1 MKIDN
6 LQVPKGY
13 TKTKASNTK
22 EQKEDFSKLLSGEIN
37 NTKKVNVKEEKV
49 EVKVV
54 DSGMEDVEIDEE
66 TIESINTLLMF
77 INMPLLEENIGE
89 IAELGGEKLA
99 ELNNVSSISLNLVD
113 VDNVNVPVDL
123 IDSVVSESF
132 VLENL
137 IGREILVENKMLE
150 NEETINLGDKLVQE
164 PAILDKNIV
173 GRVENIAKPE
183 HIVKL
188 EINDKNLSIVQEVN
202 PINEVKAISP
212 EELTKIEDFDL
223 NNLLDEEVLD
233 IKKEEPIE
241 VNKWLNNNLQGTQ
254 KVNVANEIDQQPKV
268 LSKDNMQNIND
279 SIIQLM
285 ETTTEGNTNV
295 MKVQLYPEELGAV
308 NITLKMEDG
317 KLIAKILVDD
327 DYIKQLFTGKIEQ
340 LNNSLIKQNINM
352 EEIFVE
358 LNSNSNPNSESGK
371 NNSNFSNQNKAFD
384 LIEDSME
391 ETRIEE
397 IKLKQGELNILA

>member
-6 LQVPKGY
+6 MQVPKGY
-13 TKTKASNTK
+13 TKTKASNTT
-22 EQKEDFSKLLSGEIN
+22 EQKEDFSKLLLGEIN
-37 NTKKVNVKEEKV
+37 NTKENNVKEVKNIE
-49 EVKVV
+49 KVV
-54 DSGMEDVEIDEE
+54 DSEMEE
-66 TIESINTLLMF
+66 TEVDDAMESINTLLMF
-77 INMPLLEENIGE
+77 INMPLPEDNTGD
-89 IAELGGEKLA
+89 IAVLGGEQLV
-99 ELNNVSSISLNLVD
+99 EINNVSSIPLNLVD
-113 VDNVNVPVDL
+113 VDNLNVPVDL

-132 VLENL
+132 VLENV
-137 IGREILVENKMLE
+137 IVSEILVENKMIE
-150 NEETINLGDKLVQE
+150 NEETINSGDELVQE
-164 PAILDKNIV
+164 PAILDKNMV

-188 EINDKNLSIVQEVN
+188 EINDKNLPIVQEFN
-202 PINEVKAISP
+202 SSNEVKAISP
-212 EELTKIEDFDL
+212 EELSKIEDFDL
-223 NNLLDEEVLD
+223 NNFLDEEVLD

-241 VNKWLNNNLQGTQ
+241 INKWLNNNLQGTQ

-358 LNSNSNPNSESGK
+358 LNSNSNPNSESGQ
-371 NNSNFSNQNKAFD
+371 NNSNFSNQNNAFE

-397 IKLKQGELNILA
+397 IKLNQGELSILA